1 MLFETSEKTLQQIED
16 KAVIFHLSGELTQ
29 GRSLEEF
36 KQEIQQQSPECKR
49 HIIFDMGAVYYINST
64 GLGALIE
71 IYRTYQNRV
80 LSFSIVNLQ
89 PQVARVLLNFQFF
102 RLMRYFDTWQ
112 TAVENLH

>member
-1 MLFETSEKTLQQIED
+1 MLFETSEKTLQQLED

-49 HIIFDMGAVYYINST
+49 HVIFDMGAVYYINST

-71 IYRTYQNRV
+71 IYRMYREKV

-89 PQVARVLLNFQFF
+89 PQVARVLLNFQLF

-112 TAVENLH
+112 TALENLR